1 MARRKY
7 KRKRKSEYKPKW
19 DINIDPKTKQ
29 EVLAVILI
37 GIGVITLFSI
47 FQIAGP
53 WGKYYYKILKVL
65 IGWSIFWIPIIL
77 GGLGYALLYRE
88 KYPVKAS
95 TILGVVIFIIGFSG
109 ILHLFLPKDNILQ
122 LTQNGLGGGF
132 LGYWCTKYLR
142 NILGIWVSLLV
153 FFSLIIISILITFET
168 SISQIQERLK
178 TASEKTDRLLPKK
191 SIKIHQPEASS
202 KISPKQKTGDSPT
215 MTKSDETGITP
226 PDKSWTAPPLDLLN
240 SLQMQAQSGNIKQNI
255 SIIQKT
261 LANFGIEVQME
272 DVHVGPTVTQY
283 TLKPA
288 EGIKLTRI
296 TALAADLSLALAAHP
311 IRIEAP
317 IPGKSLV
324 GIEVPN
330 KTSALVRVKEIIES
344 EVFKKSKS
352 NLSIILGKD
361 VSGRPKVDNLARM
374 PHLLIAGATGSGKTI
389 CINSI
394 ITGLLYRNSPNQLK
408 FILIDPK
415 RVELPAYNGIPHLL
429 SPVVVE
435 PEKTI
440 SALKWAIWEM
450 ERRYKLFEKQGKR
463 DIIAYNKTAGME
475 NIPYIVT
482 VIDELADLMVVAP
495 SEVEHAIVRLSQM
508 ARATGIHLI
517 IATQRPSVDI
527 LTGLIKANVTY
538 RIAFMTASQVD
549 SRTILDMAGA
559 EKLLG
564 NGDMLYLAGD
574 TSKPKRIQGTYID
587 EKEIKGVTRFLKEQG
602 SPEYNDEILQ
612 MPVSTSKFSQ
622 ETPDDEL
629 YPQAAETVIL
639 AGRAS
644 SSLLQRRLKI
654 GYARAA
660 RLIDLLEE
668 KGIIGPPEGSKPRDV
683 LIDSIEELEAMEE
696 KEEGEEI

>member
-1 MARRKY
+1 MAKRKY
-7 KRKRKSEYKPKW
+7 KRKKKTEYKPRIDLKN
-19 DINIDPKTKQ
+19 INPKTRQ
-29 EVLAVILI
+29 EVLGVMLLGF
-37 GIGVITLFSI
+37 GIITLFSI

-53 WGKYYYKILKVL
+53 FGKSYYKTLLIL
-65 IGWSIFWIPIIL
+65 IGWTIFWIPIIL
-77 GGLGYALLYRE
+77 SSLGYALFFKE

-95 TILGVVIFIIGFSG
+95 TILGTAIFILGFSG
-109 ILHLFLPKDNILQ
+109 ILHLFS
-122 LTQNGLGGGF
+122 QNGLGGGL
-132 LGYWCTKYLR
+132 LGYWSTKFLKD
-142 NILGIWVSLLV
+142 ILGIWVSLLI
-153 FFSLIIISILITFET
+153 FFSLVIISILITFET
-168 SISQIQERLK
+168 SITQIKEKFK
-178 TASEKTDRLLPKK
+178 TASEKTDRILPKK
-191 SIKIHQPEASS
+191 SIKIHQPEAST
-202 KISPKQKTGDSPT
+202 KISSLKNTEKLNKISRPT
-215 MTKSDETGITP
+215 DAAGITP
-226 PDKSWTAPPLDLLN
+226 PDKSWTLPPLDLLN
-240 SLQMQAQSGNIKQNI
+240 SSQMQAQGGNIKQNI

-261 LANFGIEVQME
+261 LANFGINVQME

-296 TALAADLSLALAAHP
+296 TALNADLSLALAAHP

-324 GIEVPN
+324 GFEIPN
-330 KTSALVRVKEIIES
+330 KTSAIVRLKEIVASES
-344 EVFKKSKS
+344 FKNSKS
-352 NLSIILGKD
+352 NLTVVLGKD
-361 VSGRPKVDNLARM
+361 VSGKPKVDNLARM

-429 SPVVVE
+429 APVIVE

-440 SALKWAIWEM
+440 SALKWAVIEM
-450 ERRYKLFEKQGKR
+450 ERRYKIFEKQGKKN
-463 DIIAYNKTAGME
+463 IIAYNKTKD
-475 NIPYIVT
+475 IDKLPYIVT
-482 VIDELADLMVVAP
+482 VIDELADLMVVAS

-564 NGDMLYLAGD
+564 NGDMLYLSGD
-574 TSKPKRIQGTYID
+574 TSKPIRVQGTYID
-587 EKEIKGVTRFLKEQG
+587 EKEIKETTRFLKEQG
-602 SPEYNDEILQ
+602 TPEYNDEIMQ
-612 MPVSTSKFSQ
+612 MPVSTSKFTQ

-629 YPQAAETVIL
+629 YSQAVETVIL

-668 KGIIGPPEGSKPRDV
+668 KGMIGPPDGSKPRDV
-683 LIDSIEELEAMEE
+683 LINSIEELEAME
-696 KEEGEEI
+696 KNPEETEDEEI